1 MPSPSLRLSAKHSVS
16 AGFFAL
22 ACTFAAPAQGYFAG
36 QPLPIDAPRPAA
48 AEGSLRG
55 ARVPVR
61 VHAVARTSAD
71 ELRGALAD
79 AERAYELIVDRL
91 HFTPPMFDGTRG
103 GGPELDVYLVDE
115 GSSVTATVDADALDY
130 AEPWDCAPAVI
141 RVRRGLSPTA
151 RRRAIT
157 EGVAH
162 ASLLAADARQ
172 ARAYRVAFSSAI
184 AARALGEGADDA
196 ALTLAA
202 RDVGAGLFATPDNE
216 SSRGEAV
223 FFDLLSSRFDDGSL
237 SLWRGLSQMLVA
249 RTPAGASRFA
259 DEPDPFDAFRRL
271 LRSEPGAFD
280 GFLLD
285 YYTARALTGTPGD
298 RFDSVGFRADA
309 QLAPAPLRTV
319 RARDLPQRI
328 LSSRPLGPT
337 GAAYVV
343 VETAG
348 LQEGTLSLWFH
359 GAPWGHWA
367 VTAVRL
373 DGVDRDRGRAPSPPV
388 LDGEWSTTMELSAAD
403 SKVLIVVVDKGEH
416 FADLDHATD
425 RDGSFAINMAL
436 TNAVTD
442 RGAR

>member
-1 MPSPSLRLSAKHSVS
+1 MPSPTLRPSAKPAVAAIS
-16 AGFFAL
+16 AAL
-22 ACTFAAPAQGYFAG
+22 ASAFAAPAHGYFVVG
-36 QPLPIDAPRPAA
+36 QPIHGDAARPAVA
-48 AEGSLRG
+48 HGSLRG
-55 ARVPVR
+55 ARIPVR
-61 VHAVARTSAD
+61 VHGVAQSSAD
-71 ELRGALAD
+71 ELRAALSD
-79 AERAYELIVDRL
+79 AERAYELIVDRMHL
-91 HFTPPMFDGTRG
+91 SAPLFDGARG
-103 GGPELDVYLVDE
+103 GGPELDLYLVDD
-115 GSSVTATVDADALDY
+115 VPFVRVDADAIDY
-130 AEPWDCAPAVI
+130 GEPWDCSPAVI

-172 ARAYRVAFSSAI
+172 ARAYRVAFASAI

-202 RDVGAGLFATPDNE
+202 RDIGAGLFVTPDDE

-223 FFDLLSSRFDDGSL
+223 FFDLLASRFDDGTH

-249 RTPAGASRFA
+249 RTPGGAARFA

-271 LRSEPGAFD
+271 LRSEPGGFD

-285 YYTARALTGTPGD
+285 YYAARALTGTPGD

-309 QLAPAPLRTV
+309 HLAPEPLRTV
-319 RARDLPQRI
+319 RARELPQWI
-328 LSSRPLGPT
+328 TSARPLGQM

-359 GAPWGHWA
+359 GAPWRHWA

-403 SKVLIVVVDKGEH
+403 ARVLIVVVDKGDH
-416 FADLDHATD
+416 FADLDRPTD
-425 RDGSFAINMAL
+425 RDGSFALNLAL
-436 TNAVTD
+436 NNAVSD
-442 RGAR
+442 HGAR